1 MIESIR
7 PMRDGK
13 LPFQLGSVGIDADF
27 PFLGGN
33 MTNMEIIPG
42 GIGYLPDGYG
52 PMDMSGTATTS
63 GGASIQYWGYTSRTV
78 SSGIDYEIFFT
89 PQFQVNVAQD
99 DVINKK
105 WTGVSYTL
113 DGPATQV
120 TNGGS
125 PTPYDQTFLY
135 TFTSANAPTYGS
147 ASFVSPTQDIQYI
160 DGTEYLSVGVYGGG
174 TTTVVT
180 NSGNPI
186 VTWNL
191 TAVSPPP

>member
-13 LPFQLGSVGIDADF
+13 LPFVLGSVGINADY
-27 PFLGGN
+27 PT
-33 MTNMEIIPG
+33 MTNMEIIPAY
-42 GIGYLPDGYG
+42 GIGYIVDGYG
-52 PMDMSGTATTS
+52 PIDMSGTATTS
-63 GGASIQYWGYTSRTV
+63 GYTSITYWGYSSRTV
-78 SSGIDYEIFFT
+78 YSGLYDYEVFFT
-89 PQFQVNVAQD
+89 PQFQVNVVQD

-105 WTGVSYTL
+105 WTSVTYTL

-125 PTPYDQTFLY
+125 PTPYDQTFVY
-135 TFTSANAPTYGS
+135 TFTSANDPTYGS
-147 ASFVSPTQDIQYI
+147 ASYVAPTQDIQYI

-180 NSGNPI
+180 NAGSPI
-186 VTWNL
+186 TSWFI

>member
-1 MIESIR
+1 MIQSLR

-13 LPFQLGSVGIDADF
+13 LPFLLGSVAVNADY
-27 PFLGGN
+27 PT
-33 MTNMEIIPG
+33 MTNMEIIPAY
-42 GIGYLPDGYG
+42 GIGYLVDGYG

-63 GGASIQYWGYTSRTV
+63 GFASIQYWGYTSRTV

-89 PQFQVNVAQD
+89 PQFQVNVVQD

-105 WTGVSYTL
+105 WTSVSYTL
-113 DGPATQV
+113 DAPATQV

-135 TFTSANAPTYGS
+135 TFTSANDPTYGS
-147 ASFVSPTQDIQYI
+147 ASYFAPSQDIQYI

-174 TTTVVT
+174 TTTVLT
-180 NSGNPI
+180 NAGNDI
-186 VTWNL
+186 TSWSL
-191 TAVSPPP
+191 TAVSTPP